1 MQISGVYVYIIYNK
15 VTESTCKIWPNEEG
29 EGRFSVIMLIEFKIL
44 NYYFLF
50 IIFNYKFLN

>member
-50 IIFNYKFLN
+50 IIFNYKF